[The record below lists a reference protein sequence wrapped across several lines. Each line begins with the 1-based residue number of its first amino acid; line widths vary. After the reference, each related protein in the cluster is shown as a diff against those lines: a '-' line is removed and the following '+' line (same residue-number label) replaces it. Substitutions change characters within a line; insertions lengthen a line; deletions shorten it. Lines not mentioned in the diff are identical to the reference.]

1 MMNILKFMKVK
12 NSFINMTVL
21 YITVGIVFVL
31 ITAMNIYAY
40 RIIAGMGDAYASLG
54 TLSKQFRAEFQEAS
68 DNLSDIIERR
78 QDKDLKD
85 TVYTHLERAQK
96 SAMLL
101 KKIQPK
107 LNLDPNLDKF
117 EKTAR
122 EAYSKQDREEKKQ
135 ALAVCQRE
143 VGNAIAKLDASEEER
158 SLLIKNE
165 TGFIGFIYMV
175 LLIGNFVAFG
185 GIFFVVFVNEHN
197 FKAKENKL
205 NTVNANFHAV
215 MQGLDSILITINNSG
230 TIQSWNGNAVRYF
243 ELPESEAVGKNIYEL
258 APVFQPFKAFFD
270 TVFYS
275 LKRQYKY
282 HEKMHVNKG
291 PTRIVDILCVPMVSA
306 SGKKELTE
314 LLIKMDDVTSFST
327 EEEHHV
333 RERCTQLV
341 CTGMESVVKDAASL
355 NAQAGET
362 LRALNE
368 MAASHGLADEMTPY
382 TAYLN
387 NSLAQISMVPQKYA
401 STLHTGAL
409 NKIQVDLNEMVMYA
423 LRVCLK
429 TFPSCINIEVSLN
442 ESKSWILADPIALSR
457 TFFCLMNN
465 AAEAIT
471 EMRPEGQAQG
481 GIISVSVEKIAG
493 NKIVC
498 DKIMRFRHAVKE
510 PPYWVVLIS
519 DNGVGIPQD
528 VQPSIYDPF
537 FTTKN
542 QEVHKGLG
550 LSVAINVIN
559 ELNGFMDVNSSVGR
573 GSVFK
578 IYIPELP
585 GGADSSETAV
595 SANLDAD
602 DSRIEYGQGTVLFV
616 NDDIFMRKITRKLL
630 EKFGYTVIDTDNGF
644 EALDIYANDMNTN
657 TRAIQCVLVNIN
669 TGYFRNT
676 DIVANLKQMDPDAK
690 AVVMVNSESDED
702 ADRLRELGVTDFVR
716 KPYSIPQLSRVLR
729 KNIAGEEVQA

>member
-21 YITVGIVFVL
+21 YIMVGIVFVL

-40 RIIAGMGDAYASLG
+40 RVIAGMGDAYASLG

-68 DNLSDIIERR
+68 DNLSDIIEKR

-85 TVYTHLERAQK
+85 AVYTHLEKAQK
-96 SAMLL
+96 SAMRL

-107 LNLDPNLDKF
+107 LNLEPNLDKF

-122 EAYSKQDREEKKQ
+122 EAYSKQDRAEKKQ
-135 ALAVCQRE
+135 ALTVCQRE

-158 SLLIKNE
+158 SQLIKNE
-165 TGFIGFIYMV
+165 TGFIGFIYTV
-175 LLIGNFVAFG
+175 LLIGNCIAFG

-230 TIQSWNGNAVRYF
+230 VIQSWNGNAVRYF
-243 ELPESEAVGKNIYEL
+243 ELQESEAVGKNIYEL
-258 APVFQPFKAFFD
+258 TPVFQQFKAFFD

-282 HEKMHVNKG
+282 HERMHVNKG

-314 LLIKMDDVTSFST
+314 LLIKMDDVTSFTT
-327 EEEHHV
+327 EEEHHI

-341 CTGMESVVKDAASL
+341 CTGMEDVVKDSASL

-368 MAASHGLADEMTPY
+368 MAASHGLAEEMTPY

-409 NKIQVDLNEMVMYA
+409 NKIQIDLNEMVMYA

-471 EMRPEGQAQG
+471 EMRPKGQEG

-493 NKIVC
+493 DKIVC

-542 QEVHKGLG
+542 PDIHKGLG

-585 GGADSSETAV
+585 GGADSAETAV
-595 SANLDAD
+595 SANLNAD
-602 DSRIEYGQGTVLFV
+602 DSQIEYGQGTVLFV

-630 EKFGYTVIDTDNGF
+630 EKFGYTVIETDNGF
-644 EALDIYANDMNTN
+644 GALDIYANDMNTN

-676 DIVANLKQMDPDAK
+676 DIVSNLKQMDPDAR
-690 AVVMVNSESDED
+690 AIVMVNSESDED
-702 ADRLRELGVTDFVR
+702 ADRLRELGITDFVK
-716 KPYSIPQLSRVLR
+716 KPYSIPQLSRLLR
-729 KNIAGEEVQA
+729 KNTAGEEVQA